1 MKAKILLSGVAMAM
15 IMIGCGDKK
24 EVLTPVEQS
33 AKVEQSKSVAQIQE
47 QVQEQTQAQV
57 KYTPL
62 SKEEAYGTM
71 TKQEEE
77 LMSKAGI
84 CEPRFDEK
92 APGGIASIKCGAEVG
107 YDFADEYDSAVREA
121 QIKSQRKIAEALK
134 NRVIS
139 NSISDTMSKKGI
151 ENIVVGDEQQRQ
163 AKMQQM
169 KQFADRIETHADSVM
184 VGVLPLAQGEYQRGD
199 KKYVYVIS
207 GVNFSTLEFFNELGK
222 KTEQGLRDRGYN
234 PYTGEGAGAGVDND
248 RDSFK
253 GNYQETQRDL
263 PQAPTQMK
271 SRSYYDF

>member
-1 MKAKILLSGVAMAM
+1 MKAKILLSGVAMVM
-15 IMIGCGDKK
+15 IMAGCGDKSG
-24 EVLTPVEQS
+24 VVAPAEQG
-33 AKVEQSKSVAQIQE
+33 AKVEQSKSVSAQTQE
-47 QVQEQTQAQV
+47 QAQAQAE
-57 KYTPL
+57 YTPL

-71 TKQEEE
+71 TKQEEQ

-107 YDFADEYDSAVREA
+107 YDFDDEYDSAVREA

-139 NSISDTMSKKGI
+139 DTISDVMSKKGF
-151 ENIVVGDEQQRQ
+151 ENIVVGDEQARQ

-169 KQFADRIETHADSVM
+169 KQFADKIETHADSVM
-184 VGVLPLAQGEYQRGD
+184 VGVLPLAQGEYMRGD

-222 KTEQGLRDRGYN
+222 RTEQGLRDRGYN
-234 PYTGEGAGAGVDND
+234 PYTGEGIGDGSEA
-248 RDSFK
+248 RDSFR
-253 GNYQETQRDL
+253 GNYKETQRDL
-263 PQAPTQMK
+263 PQAPTEMK
-271 SRSYYDF
+271 SKAYHDF

>member
-1 MKAKILLSGVAMAM
+1 MKTKILLSGIAMAM
-15 IMIGCGDKK
+15 IMVGCGDKS
-24 EVLTPVEQS
+24 EVVTPAEQG
-33 AKVEQSKSVAQIQE
+33 AKVEQSKSAAQTQE
-47 QVQEQTQAQV
+47 QKLEQAQE

-71 TKQEEE
+71 SKAEEQ

-107 YDFADEYDSAVREA
+107 YDFDDEYDAAVREA
-121 QIKSQRKIAEALK
+121 QVKSQRKIAEALK
-134 NRVIS
+134 NRLIS
-139 NSISDTMSKKGI
+139 NTLSDTMGKKGVEDI
-151 ENIVVGDEQQRQ
+151 LVGDEQQRQ

-169 KQFADRIETHADSVM
+169 KQFADRIEAHADSVM
-184 VGVLPLAQGEYQRGD
+184 VGVLPLAQGEYMRGN

-222 KTEQGLRDRGYN
+222 RTEQGLRDRGYN
-234 PYTGEGAGAGVDND
+234 PYTGEGIGDGSEA
-248 RDSFK
+248 RDSFR

-263 PQAPTQMK
+263 PQAPTEMK